1 MKAEDFTHMEEMLDS
16 IAIFPFLIIPK
27 ASVNK
32 VVVAAYRAT
41 APQW

>member
-1 MKAEDFTHMEEMLDS
+1 MMDS

-41 APQW
+41 FTTMVNFSYG